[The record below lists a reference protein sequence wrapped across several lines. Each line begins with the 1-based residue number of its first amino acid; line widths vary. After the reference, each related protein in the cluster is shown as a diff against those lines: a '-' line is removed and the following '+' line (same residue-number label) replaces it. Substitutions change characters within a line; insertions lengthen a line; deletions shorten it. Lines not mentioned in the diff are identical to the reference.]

1 MPGHGRDNPQ
11 HELELGDAWV
21 TSARAADVVRNALA
35 VADRIKPAADGPG
48 QAEAR
53 RSRGGWEDAFSAALA
68 GLGL

>member
-1 MPGHGRDNPQ
+1 
-11 HELELGDAWV
+11 V

-53 RSRGGWEDAFSAALA
+53 RPRGGWEDAFSTARA